1 MKRLE
6 LLRPLYFDD
15 YQKKQPITLLKH
27 FNKIKKQPLNFG
39 YALENSVVFSSMI
52 EGNRIDID
60 TYLKY
65 FHSGMNTKSKS
76 YLEIED
82 LKQAYIFAK
91 SNKISLPNLLKAH
104 KLISKRVL
112 DDKKYI
118 GKIRDRE
125 VYIFSQGVKIYTG
138 ASAEIVKKEVKKL
151 LSDIEILTNRDLS
164 ISEVFYYASY
174 IHLMFA
180 KIHPFADGNGRTARL
195 LEKWFLAQKL
205 GLSAWDIQSE
215 KMYQK
220 RLKQYY
226 TNIHIGENYEDLNF
240 NLINPFLLM
249 LPIALRTK

>member
-1 MKRLE
+1 MKRLQ
-6 LLRPLYFDD
+6 LLKPLYFDD
-15 YQKKQPITLLKH
+15 YQKKQLITILKH

-76 YLEIED
+76 FLEIED

-91 SNKISLPNLLKAH
+91 NNKISLPNLLKTH
-104 KLISKRVL
+104 KLTTKRIIE
-112 DDKKYI
+112 DKNYI
-118 GKIRDRE
+118 GKIRDRN
-125 VYIFSQGVKIYTG
+125 VYIFSDNVKIYTG
-138 ASAEIVKKEVKKL
+138 ASPEIVKDEVKKL
-151 LSDIEILTNRDLS
+151 LADINVLTKLDLS
-164 ISEVFYYASY
+164 INEVFYYASY

-205 GLSAWDIQSE
+205 GESAWDIQSE

-226 TNIHIGENYEDLNF
+226 TNIHIGDNYDNLNY